1 MSYVHLIF
9 GLLLFV
15 TFTIT
20 GRYMRADF
28 PDKGEIDQAFRIL
41 MRSRHIY
48 ILFSSLI
55 HIGLGVYLQ
64 IRPQVWRKTLQY
76 IGSAMLF
83 ISSFLLVR
91 AFVVETY
98 ELHGFSNLSRYGL
111 YASLAGVIFHFFGG
125 AMRRERAREQVEFI
139 RP

>member
-15 TFTIT
+15 VFTIT

-48 ILFSSLI
+48 ILISSLI
-55 HIGLGVYLQ
+55 HIGLGAYLQ
-64 IRPQVWRKTLQY
+64 IRPQAWRKALQY
-76 IGSAMLF
+76 TGSALLF
-83 ISSFLLVR
+83 LSSVLLVR
-91 AFVVETY
+91 AFVIETY
-98 ELHGFSNLSRYGL
+98 ALHGFSNISRYGL
-111 YASLAGVIFHFFGG
+111 YASLAGIILHFFGG
-125 AMRRERAREQVEFI
+125 ALPRERTR
-139 RP
+139 

>member
-15 TFTIT
+15 AFTIT

-28 PDKGEIDQAFRIL
+28 PDKGEIDQAFRML

-64 IRPQVWRKTLQY
+64 IRPQVWRKILQY
-76 IGSAMLF
+76 AGSAMLF
-83 ISSFLLVR
+83 LSSALLVR

-98 ELHGFSNLSRYGL
+98 ELHGFSNVSRYGL
-111 YASLAGVIFHFFGG
+111 YASLTGIILHFFGG
-125 AMRRERAREQVEFI
+125 VLPRERSR
-139 RP
+139 

>member
-15 TFTIT
+15 VFTIT

-48 ILFSSLI
+48 ILISSLI
-55 HIGLGVYLQ
+55 HIGLGAYLQ
-64 IRPQVWRKTLQY
+64 IRPQAWRKALQY
-76 IGSAMLF
+76 TGSALLF
-83 ISSFLLVR
+83 LSSVLLVR

-98 ELHGFSNLSRYGL
+98 ELHGFSNISRYGL
-111 YASLAGVIFHFFGG
+111 YASLAGIILHFFGG
-125 AMRRERAREQVEFI
+125 ALPRERTR
-139 RP
+139 

>member
-1 MSYVHLIF
+1 MSYVHLVF

-15 TFTIT
+15 VFTIT

-64 IRPQVWRKTLQY
+64 IRSQAWRKALQY
-76 IGSAMLF
+76 TGSAMLF
-83 ISSFLLVR
+83 LSSNILVR
-91 AFVVETY
+91 AFTVETY
-98 ELHGFSNLSRYGL
+98 ELHGFSNISR
-111 YASLAGVIFHFFGG
+111 
-125 AMRRERAREQVEFI
+125 
-139 RP
+139 